1 MSGFCYI
8 PGGSHTQPLSTFS
21 ETGYLSA
28 FKRPGSKTN
37 RGPPKMASEWLTRF
51 CQKTGKDSECP
62 YILLPACLLSLSLS
76 PSDFLDDLYVTFY
89 IHMIS
94 RKGFWGSLWSRF
106 LLYSKAWRI
115 KNCPNISKESL
126 SKEAYLSRGEGTKL
140 PPRLNI
146 LKNSLLSTPVS
157 QGCQGPRFPQSC
169 KFP

>member
-89 IHMIS
+89 IPMIS
-94 RKGFWGSLWSRF
+94 RKGFWGSLLPKSVF
-106 LLYSKAWRI
+106 YIQKPEGSKTV
-115 KNCPNISKESL
+115 L
-126 SKEAYLSRGEGTKL
+126 TF
-140 PPRLNI
+140 
-146 LKNSLLSTPVS
+146 LKNPFLRKLISHVEREPS
-157 QGCQGPRFPQSC
+157 FPHAWTS
-169 KFP
+169 